1 MGSGS
6 CSGGVVA
13 EGVGD
18 WRWGFEG
25 GGERLTQR
33 ERRRAEG

>member
-6 CSGGVVA
+6 SGGVVA
-13 EGVGD
+13 EGVGY

-25 GGERLTQR
+25 GGERWTQR
-33 ERRRAEG
+33 ERR